1 MITLFSI
8 QSTEGWNDPVM
19 WSETDATNID
29 YMPSTL
35 KNPWFILFSILVEI
49 ITSLLFLNMFV
60 GVVVE
65 TFYA

>member
-1 MITLFSI
+1 
-8 QSTEGWNDPVM
+8 M
-19 WSETDATNID
+19 WSETDATSID